1 MSGRGAPFGDDFI
14 FLVLF
19 FFELE
24 LYPKLFSPRVR
35 VPSSKRFNPEIL
47 RKTSE
52 VPFHEIKEV
61 KDKETS
67 TLTAWIWGAEG
78 EGGQDGVWGSH

>member
-1 MSGRGAPFGDDFI
+1 METISFFWS
-14 FLVLF
+14 F
-19 FFELE
+19 FFLNLNCIRNFFPHE
-24 LYPKLFSPRVR
+24 FVCQG
-35 VPSSKRFNPEIL
+35 SKRFNPEIL